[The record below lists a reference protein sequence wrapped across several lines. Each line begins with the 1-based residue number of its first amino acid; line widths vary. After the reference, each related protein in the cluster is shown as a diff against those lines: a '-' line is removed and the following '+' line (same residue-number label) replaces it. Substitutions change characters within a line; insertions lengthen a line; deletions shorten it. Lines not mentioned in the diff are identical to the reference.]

1 MWYQCTLNIEWL
13 TLKGLTIP
21 NVEWKANPVEP
32 LYTAGGN
39 TKWYN
44 QFGSLVVSLKI
55 KHINTFAI
63 QVGKPL
69 LDIWF

>member
-1 MWYQCTLNIEWL
+1 MQIKTTMWYQFTLNIEWL

-21 NVEWKANPVEP
+21 NVEWKANQVEP

-44 QFGSLVVSLKI
+44 QFGKV
-55 KHINTFAI
+55 
-63 QVGKPL
+63 
-69 LDIWF
+69 W